1 MAINYPSSLD
11 NFTNP
16 TSASPINSPS
26 HADQHSNANDAI
38 EALEAKVGSNNSAVT
53 TSHDYKIAQ
62 LESLV
67 TSAVAG
73 AKSIYQDVR
82 NQSGST
88 FTKATPIYVSGSE
101 GASGKMLIS
110 AASNASESTSSKTM
124 GLTSSSIANNNNG
137 QIISEGILDTA

>member
-1 MAINYPSSLD
+1 MAINFPGSLD

-26 HADQHSNANDAI
+26 HADQHANANDAI
-38 EALEAKVGSNNSAVT
+38 EALEAKVGIDGSSVV

-62 LESLV
+62 LQSLV

-88 FTKATPIYVSGSE
+88 FTKATPVYVSGST
-101 GASGKMLIS
+101 GASGQLI
-110 AASNASESTSSKTM
+110 
-124 GLTSSSIANNNNG
+124 L
-137 QIISEGILDTA
+137 